1 MRRARLPWRIVASA
15 VVSVVLAVGLLVLG
29 VFLARPTIRDAT
41 VQSLMSTVDL
51 EECAASPETWGAR
64 AGTLTIHAYAPDGRS
79 SNPDAPPL
87 EPNLREGALREGH
100 LVREGGEPTVAVVP
114 MAPSGPCALV
124 RLRFHPPGPA
134 AFDSVVG
141 VLGLATVAGML
152 LAGAG
157 TFWFVVLPL
166 RQRVEELS
174 EAAGGVGGD
183 GFVAPDQADDALGHI
198 AEVLASSHARI
209 VETRTALEQR
219 NRALQEHLAGIAHD
233 LRTPLSSMQL
243 ALEAMAGEAE
253 GGLQREARRALAD
266 VVYLAALVDNLHQG
280 ARLRHDVDVSDGVVD
295 LVDLA
300 ARLERRFAIVGRH
313 ADVEVGA
320 LLPDGEV
327 RVACAPA
334 LAERAIANLVQNA
347 VEHHRGAGNVAIL
360 LTATEDR
367 FELCVEDDGPG
378 LPPEVR
384 ASLEA
389 EGLLTDEARPRGPGL
404 GMLITA
410 EIARRAGWT
419 LTYEA
424 LEPTGVRAR
433 LTGQL
438 ERR

>member
-1 MRRARLPWRIVASA
+1 MPVYYDPYDIGIVADPY
-15 VVSVVLAVGLLVLG
+15 
-29 VFLARPTIRDAT
+29 PT
-41 VQSLMSTVDL
+41 
-51 EECAASPETWGAR
+51 
-64 AGTLTIHAYAPDGRS
+64 YA
-79 SNPDAPPL
+79 
-87 EPNLREGALREGH
+87 ALRDE
-100 LVREGGEPTVAVVP
+100 
-114 MAPSGPCALV
+114 APLYHNERYDFWAL
-124 RLRFHPPGPA
+124 
-134 AFDSVVG
+134 S
-141 VLGLATVAGML
+141 
-152 LAGAG
+152 
-157 TFWFVVLPL
+157 
-166 RQRVEELS
+166 
-174 EAAGGVGGD
+174 
-183 GFVAPDQADDALGHI
+183 
-198 AEVLASSHARI
+198 
-209 VETRTALEQR
+209 
-219 NRALQEHLAGIAHD
+219 
-233 LRTPLSSMQL
+233 
-243 ALEAMAGEAE
+243 
-253 GGLQREARRALAD
+253 
-266 VVYLAALVDNLHQG
+266 
-280 ARLRHDVDVSDGVVD
+280 
-295 LVDLA
+295 
-300 ARLERRFAIVGRH
+300 RH

-347 VEHHRGAGNVAIL
+347 VEHHRGAGNVALL

-389 EGLLTDEARPRGPGL
+389 ESLLTDEARPRGPGL